1 MFKKLKSLFKKKSTV
16 VELPKTKI
24 EESQL
29 DFPIDRADYF
39 FDHALVFYCEEND
52 IPSEKLSKSD
62 MLEISKR
69 AAFHLSVFVAW
80 LAKHDFLNPQSDGF
94 NPEDAQKLKNE
105 TITGTDYLFKHL
117 DEKLYLLTSVTHSS
131 PSSLIF
137 MKIIWISV
145 IQSWLMMLL
154 ELNLIGK
161 SITWLKMTLTRCSV
175 NIRTSN
181 NMKNASLKSREAFS
195 YFQNFAFEAATQADR
210 QARATTA

>member
-1 MFKKLKSLFKKKSTV
+1 MGEQPETKK
-16 VELPKTKI
+16 

-52 IPSEKLSKSD
+52 IPSEKLGKSD

-69 AAFHLSVFVAW
+69 AGFHLSVFVAW

-94 NPEDAQKLKNE
+94 NLEDAQKLKNE

-117 DEKLYLLTSVTHSS
+117 DEKLYSSDISDTLLPFISD
-131 PSSLIF
+131 F
-137 MKIIWISV
+137 MKIIWIFV
-145 IQSWLMMLL
+145 IQSWLMILL

-161 SITWLKMTLTRCSV
+161 SITWLKRISTKCLLVTK
-175 NIRTSN
+175 N
-181 NMKNASLKSREAFS
+181 N
-195 YFQNFAFEAATQADR
+195 
-210 QARATTA
+210 

>member
-52 IPSEKLSKSD
+52 ITSEKLSKSD
-62 MLEISKR
+62 MLKISKR

-117 DEKLYLLTSVTHSS
+117 DKKLYSTDISDILRPFISDFYEDYMDSCYTVLVDDVARTE
-131 PSSLIF
+131 F
-137 MKIIWISV
+137 DWKIYHLVEDDIDEMFS
-145 IQSWLMMLL
+145 QY
-154 ELNLIGK
+154 K
-161 SITWLKMTLTRCSV
+161 
-175 NIRTSN
+175 NI
-181 NMKNASLKSREAFS
+181 K
-195 YFQNFAFEAATQADR
+195 
-210 QARATTA
+210 

>member
-16 VELPKTKI
+16 IEQPETKR

-52 IPSEKLSKSD
+52 IPSEKLGKSD

-80 LAKHDFLNPQSDGF
+80 LAKHDFLNLQSDGF
-94 NPEDAQKLKNE
+94 NLEDAQKLKNE

-117 DEKLYLLTSVTHSS
+117 DEKLYSSDISDTLLPFISDFYEDYMDFCYTVLVDDVARTE
-131 PSSLIF
+131 F
-137 MKIIWISV
+137 AWKIYHLVEEDIDEMFS
-145 IQSWLMMLL
+145 QY
-154 ELNLIGK
+154 
-161 SITWLKMTLTRCSV
+161 
-175 NIRTSN
+175 
-181 NMKNASLKSREAFS
+181 KNHIK
-195 YFQNFAFEAATQADR
+195 
-210 QARATTA
+210 